1 MHRQPVVGSAQ
12 RRVSG
17 KSAVLR
23 AGDDLLRVLA
33 PDAHGKRLLFELRAA
48 LFQEREQLAGA
59 VTRGKDERI
68 GLKRFLRAAVRETHR
83 AQRLTGK
90 LDIRELCAEAHL
102 AAVGKDHFTKPLHG
116 VRQTVGADVRLGL
129 PENFVRRSGL
139 YEIVQH
145 LPAALIVRAGVELAV

>member
-48 LFQEREQLAGA
+48 LF
-59 VTRGKDERI
+59 
-68 GLKRFLRAAVRETHR
+68 
-83 AQRLTGK
+83 
-90 LDIRELCAEAHL
+90 
-102 AAVGKDHFTKPLHG
+102 
-116 VRQTVGADVRLGL
+116 
-129 PENFVRRSGL
+129 
-139 YEIVQH
+139 
-145 LPAALIVRAGVELAV
+145 